1 MLCGSISLIVD
12 ISILTET
19 GQKCTVQ
26 CDHQFK
32 RSLVNLSDNTTTIII
47 MKYLFW
53 CANEHQQFRLV
64 EIESLAALFGIT
76 LVWVFRSDKYP
87 WVVLDLPGEEVALK
101 IISRS
106 VSIKYCL
113 HLWAEG
119 DDYENFHNNL
129 KNFPFQEESKWLSED
144 ASFKLHME
152 SFNKKVNG
160 EEKLEKF
167 ESLSYIPF
175 LGPVSLSSPHVVFGY
190 FEFYGFDPN
199 NPPEQPVKYM
209 FGRIVGE
216 GQRERI
222 KKLSIKKRKY
232 IGNTTMDPQLSLL
245 MANLGCVDTGKIVL
259 DPFVGT
265 GSLLVAAA
273 EYGGYVLGGDID
285 YLTLHA
291 RTRPSRVGQ
300 KIRAEDES
308 MVANFDQYGLT
319 SHYLGVIA
327 GDFSASPWREDE
339 WLDCIITDP
348 PYGIREGTTRVG
360 SHKDYTNTAIPEQYL
375 ENHFPEKVA
384 YSLHQLLTDLLNFS
398 ARHLQVGGRLVYW
411 LPVIR
416 QNYKPDRVPAH
427 PGLRLVADCE
437 QVLSSNTSRRLLVM
451 EKVDRKGKAMVSE
464 ELTLFKEQFYLP
476 LAGNIS
482 RKERKERIKQHGHL
496 NLSEEEITKFSSR

>member
-1 MLCGSISLIVD
+1 ML
-12 ISILTET
+12 
-19 GQKCTVQ
+19 
-26 CDHQFK
+26 F
-32 RSLVNLSDNTTTIII
+32 
-47 MKYLFW
+47 LFW
-53 CANEHQQFRLV
+53 CAHEHQQFRLI
-64 EIESLAALFGIT
+64 ELESLAEVFGLS

-87 WVVLDLPGEEVALK
+87 WVVLDLTSEEEALK

-119 DDYENFHNNL
+119 NTFEEFHDNL
-129 KNFPFQEESKWLSED
+129 KKFPFQDAAHWLSEEV
-144 ASFKLHME
+144 SFKFHME
-152 SFNKKVNG
+152 SFNRKITG
-160 EEKLEKF
+160 EEKLRKF

-175 LGPVSLSSPHVVFGY
+175 LGPVSLDNPQVIFGY
-190 FEFYGFDPN
+190 FEFHGLDPN
-199 NPPEQPVKYM
+199 NPPEKPLKLM

-222 KKLSIKKRKY
+222 RKLSIKKRKY

-245 MANLGCVDTGKIVL
+245 MANLGCVDTGKVVL

-265 GSLLVAAA
+265 GSLLVGAA
-273 EYGGYVLGGDID
+273 EYGGWVVGADID

-308 MVANFDQYGLT
+308 MVANFEQYGL
-319 SHYLGVIA
+319 SSRYLGVIA
-327 GDFSASPWREDE
+327 GDFSKSPWREQE

-348 PYGIREGTTRVG
+348 PYGIREGTSRVG
-360 SHKDYTNTAIPEQYL
+360 SHKDYSNTAIPEQYL
-375 ENHFPEKVA
+375 ENHFPEKVS

-398 ARHLQVGGRLVYW
+398 ARSLTVGGRLVYW

-416 QNYKPDRVPAH
+416 QHYSPDRVPAH

-437 QVLSSNTSRRLLVM
+437 QVLSSHTSRRLLVM
-451 EKVDRKGKAMVSE
+451 EKVDREGVAMVSK
-464 ELTLFKEQFYLP
+464 ELTLFKDQFYLP

-482 RKERKERIKQHGHL
+482 RKERKERIKEHGHL
-496 NLSEEEITKFSSR
+496 NLSEEEILKFSNR

>member
-1 MLCGSISLIVD
+1 M
-12 ISILTET
+12 
-19 GQKCTVQ
+19 
-26 CDHQFK
+26 QF
-32 RSLVNLSDNTTTIII
+32 
-47 MKYLFW
+47 LFW

-64 EIESLAALFGIT
+64 ELESLATLFSIH
-76 LVWVFRSDKYP
+76 LEWVFKSDKYP
-87 WVVLDLPGEEVALK
+87 WVVLDLPSEEVAKK

-106 VSIKYCL
+106 VSIRYCL

-119 DDYENFHNNL
+119 DNYEEFHSKL
-129 KNFPFQEESKWLSED
+129 KNVHFEDEAKWLSEKT
-144 ASFKLHME
+144 SFKFHIE
-152 SFNKKVNG
+152 SFNKKITG
-160 EEKLEKF
+160 EEKLKKF
-167 ESLSYIPF
+167 ESLSYIPV
-175 LGPVSLSSPHVVFGY
+175 LGPVSLNSPDVVFGY

-199 NPPEQPVKYM
+199 NPPEKALKM
-209 FGRIVGE
+209 IFGRIVGE

-222 KKLSIKKRKY
+222 RKLSIKKRKY

-245 MANLGCVDTGKIVL
+245 MANLGCVDSGKVVL

-308 MVANFDQYGLT
+308 MVANFEQYGLT
-319 SHYLGVIA
+319 SQYLGVIA
-327 GDFSASPWREDE
+327 GDFSKSPWRDGE
-339 WLDCIITDP
+339 WLDSVITDP

-360 SHKDYTNTAIPEQYL
+360 SHKDYTNTAIPEEYL
-375 ENHFPEKVA
+375 EHHFPEKVA
-384 YSLHQLLTDLLNFS
+384 YS
-398 ARHLQVGGRLVYW
+398 ARSLRVGGRLVYW

-416 QNYKPDRVPAH
+416 QNYRPDRVPAH

-437 QVLSSNTSRRLLVM
+437 QVLSSHTSRRLLVM
-451 EKVDRKGKAMVSE
+451 EKVDKKGEAVVSK

-482 RKERKERIKQHGHL
+482 RKERKERIKEHGHL
-496 NLSEEEITKFSSR
+496 NLTEEEITKFSTR